1 MANYQG
7 KICDMRD
14 GMAEQKTARK
24 NLLLQP
30 LNTELAF
37 FDASEDGRS
46 FRSKWRPSLSSR
58 FSVLAKICSGLCL
71 LMGLSLWA
79 QDNFVLVTSPAKVRD
94 VCGRHGLT
102 QLTKGS
108 SHGVFLVST
117 SSVDPSISSDSAVQ
131 SFEHDRAL
139 GVPELSGAT
148 VANLTQSSTSI
159 LDGLPGRTVVNYYG
173 SLVPSNY
180 VTQPA
185 TAIIR
190 QLDLQAASGFTGTG
204 ITVAVIDTGVDTSH
218 PALQS
223 TLVSGFNFISNVA
236 DPSELVDLTPDMDAA
251 LAQSSTSI
259 LDGQNLVQ
267 MNSSTM
273 AILSQSSTSI
283 LDGPP
288 GEFGHGTMT
297 AGLVHLVAPGAQIM
311 PLKAFAGDGSS
322 DLFNIVR
329 AIYYAADNGAN
340 VISMSFEIAQ
350 GSPALQ
356 DAIQYALSK
365 NVVVVAASGNDGGQ
379 ILVFPSAYNSVIGV
393 GSTSNTDT
401 RSSFTNFGTN
411 SVFIAAP
418 GEGVITTY
426 PGGNYA
432 AGWGTSFSAPLVA
445 GEAALVLQARPT
457 YKTGDVAN
465 AISRAIA
472 VQQMGHGR
480 ADLCLALSS
489 IGVGSFCK

>member
-1 MANYQG
+1 
-7 KICDMRD
+7 
-14 GMAEQKTARK
+14 MAEQKTARK

-37 FDASEDGRS
+37 DASEERRS
-46 FRSKWRPSLSSR
+46 FRSNWYPALRNRL
-58 FSVLAKICSGLCL
+58 SVLARICVGLGL
-71 LMGLSLWA
+71 LMGLSLWG
-79 QDNFVLVTSPAKVRD
+79 QDNFVLVTSPDKVQD

-102 QLTKGS
+102 QLTHGS
-108 SHGVFLVST
+108 PHGVFLVST
-117 SSVDPSISSDSAVQ
+117 SSVDPSISTDSAVQ
-131 SFEHDRAL
+131 SFERDRSL

-148 VANLTQSSTSI
+148 VASLTQSSTSI
-159 LDGLPGRTVVNYYG
+159 LDGLPGRTVVSYYG
-173 SLVPSNY
+173 TQVASNY

-190 QLDLQAASGFTGTG
+190 QHDLQAASGFTGTG

-223 TLVSGFNFISNVA
+223 ALISGFNFISNVA
-236 DPSELVDLTPDMDAA
+236 DPSELVDLTPGMAAA
-251 LAQSSTSI
+251 LA
-259 LDGQNLVQ
+259 
-267 MNSSTM
+267 
-273 AILSQSSTSI
+273 QSSTSI

-311 PLKAFAGDGSS
+311 SLKAFAGDGSS

-329 AIYYAADNGAN
+329 AIYYAADNGAQ

-356 DAIQYALSK
+356 NAIQYALAK
-365 NVVVVAASGNDGGQ
+365 NVVLVAASGNDGGQ

-393 GSTSNTDT
+393 GSTSNSDA

-432 AGWGTSFSAPLVA
+432 AGWGTSFSTPIVA

-457 YKTGDVAN
+457 YKVGDVAN
-465 AISRAIA
+465 AISRAVA

-480 ADLCLALSS
+480 VDLCLALSS

>member
-1 MANYQG
+1 MIEHQPV
-7 KICDMRD
+7 
-14 GMAEQKTARK
+14 RK
-24 NLLLQP
+24 DLHFQ
-30 LNTELAF
+30 TLA
-37 FDASEDGRS
+37 GIRM
-46 FRSKWRPSLSSR
+46 
-58 FSVLAKICSGLCL
+58 LAKFCCALML
-71 LMGLSLWA
+71 LMGLPLSA
-79 QDNFVLVTSPAKVRD
+79 QDNFVLVTAPSKVRD

-102 QLTKGS
+102 QLTQGS
-108 SHGVFLVST
+108 LHGVFLVST
-117 SSVDPSISSDSAVQ
+117 SSVDPSISTDKAVQ
-131 SFEHDRAL
+131 SFERNHAL
-139 GVPELSGAT
+139 GLPELSGAT
-148 VANLTQSSTSI
+148 IANLTQSSTSI
-159 LDGLPGRTVVNYYG
+159 LDGLPGRTIVNYFG
-173 SLVPSNY
+173 SPVASNY

-190 QLDLQAASGFTGTG
+190 QGDLQAASGFTGTG

-218 PALQS
+218 PALQFA
-223 TLVSGFNFISNVA
+223 LVSGFNFISNVA
-236 DPSELVDLTPDMDAA
+236 DPSELVDLTPEMAAA

-267 MNSSTM
+267 MNNSTM

-297 AGLVHLVAPGAQIM
+297 AGLVHLVAPGAHIM
-311 PLKAFAGDGSS
+311 SLKAFAGDGSS

-340 VISMSFEIAQ
+340 VLSMSFEIGQ
-350 GSPALQ
+350 SSPALQ

-365 NVVVVAASGNDGGQ
+365 NVIVVASSGNDGGQ
-379 ILVFPSAYNSVIGV
+379 ILVYPSAYNSVIGV
-393 GSTSNTDT
+393 GSTSNSDVK
-401 RSSFTNFGTN
+401 SSFSNFGTN

-432 AGWGTSFSAPLVA
+432 AGWGTSFSTPLVA

-457 YKTGDVAN
+457 YKVGDVAN
-465 AISRAIA
+465 AITRAVA

-480 ADLCLALSS
+480 VDLCLALSS
-489 IGVGSFCK
+489 IGVGGFCK